1 MTDPKSSPSRRE
13 FLKTTGLIAAA
24 SAVSQAAVP
33 LVHAGESHLIQ
44 VALVGCG
51 GRGTG
56 AAANALASKSG
67 PIKLV
72 AMADVFDH
80 KLKSSYDELH
90 KEYCCCE
97 ELTVDE
103 DKKFLGFDAYR
114 KAMDC
119 LKPGDVVILATPPA
133 FRWVHFAYAIE
144 KGLNVFMEKP
154 VTVDGPTSRKML
166 ALAEKS
172 IQKNLKVGVGLMCRH
187 CKARQ
192 ELFDRIK
199 GGQIGDIV
207 ALRAYRQTGPR
218 GSMPAPPKPNDIS
231 ELLYQIRMFH
241 GFLWASGGC
250 YSDFLIHNIDECC
263 WMKDAW
269 PVQAKGTGAR
279 TYRGDAIDQNFDT
292 YSVEYTFDDGAK
304 LFLEGRN
311 VDGCDTE
318 FASYAHGTK
327 GSAIISTSSHTP
339 AKCRI
344 YKGQKMVKKN
354 LAWAYPQPEQNA
366 YQLEWDQLVEAIRK
380 DHTYNEVKRGVEA
393 SLVTSM
399 GRMAAHTG
407 QIVTFEEMLSCPH
420 EFGPDVDK
428 LTMYSPAPLQAGPNG
443 KYPYPEPGIKRDRE
457 Y

>member
-1 MTDPKSSPSRRE
+1 M
-13 FLKTTGLIAAA
+13 
-24 SAVSQAAVP
+24 
-33 LVHAGESHLIQ
+33 
-44 VALVGCG
+44 ALVGCG

-56 AAANALASKSG
+56 AAANALATKSG

-207 ALRAYRQTGPR
+207 ALTGLSPVRSEGVHAHSSQAQRHQRALVPDQDVPR
-218 GSMPAPPKPNDIS
+218 LSLGQRR
-231 ELLYQIRMFH
+231 LLQ
-241 GFLWASGGC
+241 
-250 YSDFLIHNIDECC
+250 
-263 WMKDAW
+263 
-269 PVQAKGTGAR
+269 
-279 TYRGDAIDQNFDT
+279 
-292 YSVEYTFDDGAK
+292 
-304 LFLEGRN
+304 
-311 VDGCDTE
+311 
-318 FASYAHGTK
+318 
-327 GSAIISTSSHTP
+327 
-339 AKCRI
+339 
-344 YKGQKMVKKN
+344 
-354 LAWAYPQPEQNA
+354 
-366 YQLEWDQLVEAIRK
+366 
-380 DHTYNEVKRGVEA
+380 
-393 SLVTSM
+393 
-399 GRMAAHTG
+399 
-407 QIVTFEEMLSCPH
+407 
-420 EFGPDVDK
+420 
-428 LTMYSPAPLQAGPNG
+428 
-443 KYPYPEPGIKRDRE
+443 
-457 Y
+457 

>member
-13 FLKTTGLIAAA
+13 FLKTTGLVAAA

-44 VALVGCG
+44 VALIGCG

-56 AAANALASKSG
+56 AAANALATKSG

-207 ALRAYRQTGPR
+207 ALRAYRQTGPS
-218 GSMPAPPKPNDIS
+218 GSMPAPSQARRHQRALVPDQDVPRLPLGQRR
-231 ELLYQIRMFH
+231 LLQRLPHPQHRRVLLDEGCLAGPGQGH
-241 GFLWASGGC
+241 GR
-250 YSDFLIHNIDECC
+250 
-263 WMKDAW
+263 
-269 PVQAKGTGAR
+269 PR
-279 TYRGDAIDQNFDT
+279 TYRGDCIDQNFDT

-311 VDGCDTE
+311 IDGCDHGVRQLCPRHE
-318 FASYAHGTK
+318 GFGDHLHLVAHAGQVPHLQGPEDGQEEPGLGLSRSPSRTR
-327 GSAIISTSSHTP
+327 TSSSGISLSRRSARTTRTTRSSAASRPAWSPRWAGWPPTP
-339 AKCRI
+339 GRSSP
-344 YKGQKMVKKN
+344 
-354 LAWAYPQPEQNA
+354 L
-366 YQLEWDQLVEAIRK
+366 
-380 DHTYNEVKRGVEA
+380 KR
-393 SLVTSM
+393 
-399 GRMAAHTG
+399 
-407 QIVTFEEMLSCPH
+407 C
-420 EFGPDVDK
+420 
-428 LTMYSPAPLQAGPNG
+428 
-443 KYPYPEPGIKRDRE
+443 
-457 Y
+457 